1 MPSNNI
7 TAQELPSCSLTI
19 EEKYE
24 IMKHRL
30 ASYSMSICASIVAAG
45 GRLSEHF
52 QRTTKQSAILKAQK
66 RGDNPTPESLAS
78 ELLEMLDE
86 FSTMG
91 VQVKRSGGSVEVI
104 NETCGCLSPFTSQ
117 AAKFGITTSEARN
130 YACANCIPS
139 YRLMTQ
145 MLDHKFEGRLLPPRD
160 NAAGGPT
167 DNCGGCIMKFSLL
180 DK

>member
-1 MPSNNI
+1 MTSNNVL
-7 TAQELPSCSLTI
+7 AQESASSLTI

-24 IMKHRL
+24 TMKKRL
-30 ASYSMSICASIVAAG
+30 ASYSMGICASIVAAG

-52 QRTTKQSAILKAQK
+52 QQTTKQSAILKARK
-66 RGDNPTPESLAS
+66 RGDTPTPESLAA

-86 FSTMG
+86 FSTVG
-91 VQVKRSGGSVEVI
+91 VQVNRTSASVEVI

-117 AAKFGITTSEARN
+117 AARFGITATEARN
-130 YACANCIPS
+130 YACANCIPA

-145 MLDHKFEGRLLPPRD
+145 MLNHKFEGRLLPPKID
-160 NAAGGPT
+160 AADDRT
-167 DNCGGCIMKFSLL
+167 DNCGGCIMKFSRL